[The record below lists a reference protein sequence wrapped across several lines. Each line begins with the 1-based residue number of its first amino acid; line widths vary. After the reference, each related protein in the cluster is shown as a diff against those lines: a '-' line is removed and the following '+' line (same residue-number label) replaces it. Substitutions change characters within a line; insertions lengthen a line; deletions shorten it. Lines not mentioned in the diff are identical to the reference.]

1 MSDVDGI
8 IWLVVLLAF
17 NAFFVGAEFAV
28 IAARRSQVEP
38 LAESGSWA
46 AKIALKA
53 MERASFML
61 ATSQLGITVCSLM
74 ILGVSEPAIHHLLEV
89 ALYPTG
95 LPAEVISIAS
105 LVIAILLVTVL
116 HVVIGEMVPKNIAF
130 SVPDRAVLILAPPL
144 MAVGWLL
151 TPIIALLNTLSNG
164 LVRLAGIEPKD
175 EAQSVYTLD
184 EMATIVQQSQKE
196 GKLTDAAGAVS
207 ATIEFTTKK
216 VKDITVPLSEI
227 VTLPEGASASDVER
241 EVAQRGFSRYVLLD
255 GAGNPAG
262 YVHLKDVLGR
272 DDDEVD
278 DAIPL
283 KRIRQLV
290 SLYRGIDL
298 EDALA
303 TLRKTG
309 SHVARVFDRSGA
321 TVGLLFLED
330 IIEELIGEVQDATR
344 RRR

>member
-1 MSDVDGI
+1 MSDVEGI
-8 IWLVVLLAF
+8 IWLVVLLAV

-28 IAARRSQVEP
+28 VSARRSQIEP
-38 LAESGSWA
+38 RAEAGSWA
-46 AKIALKA
+46 AKVALQA
-53 MERASFML
+53 MEKASLML

-74 ILGVSEPAIHHLLEV
+74 ILGVSEPAIHHLLEM
-89 ALYPTG
+89 ALYGTG
-95 LPAEVISIAS
+95 LPEEVISVTS
-105 LVIAILLVTVL
+105 LVIAILIVTVL

-130 SVPDRAVLILAPPL
+130 SVPDRAVLILAPAL
-144 MAVGWLL
+144 MGVAWVFKPVIVTLNAV
-151 TPIIALLNTLSNG
+151 SNG

-175 EAQSVYTLD
+175 EAQSVFTLD

-196 GKLTDAAGAVS
+196 GKLEDSAGAVS

-216 VKDITVPLSEI
+216 VNDITVPLTEI
-227 VTLPEGASASDVER
+227 VALPEGASASDIER
-241 EVAQRGFSRYVLLD
+241 EVAQRGFSRYIILD
-255 GAGNPAG
+255 AAGEPSG

-278 DAIPL
+278 EAIPA
-283 KRIRQLV
+283 KRVRQLV
-290 SLYRGIDL
+290 SLYRGLDL

-303 TLRKTG
+303 TLRRTG
-309 SHVARVFDRSGA
+309 SHIARVFDRNGS

-344 RRR
+344 RR